1 MADSGQGQARPRR
14 PQGGRPARSRLS
26 PALVA
31 GRAAACAVSVAV
43 LGASGFTWYELKDL
57 SDGLTTSSALDEARR
72 NAPPHLDK
80 SVNLLLIGLDSRKD
94 MDGNDLPPDVVEN
107 ELHAGSSSDIG
118 GYNTNSLI
126 VLHIPANGG
135 KVTALSVPRDDYVQ
149 TVGADGRMHK
159 IKEAYGIAKDAAEG
173 KLQGKGLSKAE
184 LERQSR
190 EAGRS
195 ATIQTVQ
202 KLLDIPIDHFAEVN
216 LIGFYDI
223 AKALQPIRVC
233 LNHPVSDPIVARTAT
248 HEGGGT
254 GLKLPAGYSDLNA
267 ADALSFVRQ
276 RHNLPNGD
284 LDRTHRQQAFIAS
297 VEYKLK
303 QQGVVGDLGQMQKLF
318 DVVKKDV
325 VIDNR
330 WDILDF
336 AQQAPNLTGGN
347 VEFNTLPISGFRT
360 IGGEAVNTVNPDLI
374 KRIVQQLF
382 GHDTA
387 PVPAPSDSGGGSGGS
402 GDPGASPAADS
413 GSPLRG
419 TVDVYNASNVSRAA
433 ANESRALADLG
444 LKAGRVG
451 EAGSHPRSTTV
462 VYGAG
467 AKGSAEQVAAR
478 YGVTATASSAVPAG
492 RIVVT
497 LGTSYTAASATSS
510 NDPSDDAGSDQGS
523 AAPGDGDATP
533 DPASTL
539 PMQGPAVKAGGIP
552 CVD

>member
-1 MADSGQGQARPRR
+1 MAEGRQGQMRSRKPGGAR
-14 PQGGRPARSRLS
+14 GGRRIS
-26 PALVA
+26 PLLMA
-31 GRAAACAVSVAV
+31 GRTVACVVSVAV
-43 LGASGFTWYELKDL
+43 LGSSGFTWYTLKDL
-57 SDGLTTSSALDEARR
+57 QDGLTTSSALDEAKR

-94 MDGNDLPPDVVEN
+94 MDGNDLPPQVVEDD
-107 ELHAGSSSDIG
+107 LHAGSSSDIG

-149 TVGADGRMHK
+149 TYGADGRMHK
-159 IKEAYGIAKDAAEG
+159 IKEAYGIAKDAAES
-173 KLQGKGLSKAE
+173 KLQGKGLSKSE

-202 KLLDIPIDHFAEVN
+202 KFLDIPIDHFAEVN

-223 AKALQPIRVC
+223 AKALEPIRVC
-233 LNHPVSDPIVARTAT
+233 LNHPVSDPIISRTAT

-276 RHNLPNGD
+276 RHNLPGGD

-303 QQGVVGDLGQMQKLF
+303 QQGVIGDLGQMQKLF
-318 DVVKKDV
+318 NVVKKDV
-325 VIDNR
+325 VIDNQ

-347 VEFNTLPISGFRT
+347 VEFNTLPISGFKT

-382 GHDTA
+382 GHDSA
-387 PVPAPSDSGGGSGGS
+387 PVPAPSDTAGGDSGPSTAPADDSGGGS
-402 GDPGASPAADS
+402 
-413 GSPLRG
+413 LKG
-419 TVDVYNASNVSRAA
+419 TVEVYNASKVSKAA
-433 ANESRALADLG
+433 ANESKALTDMG
-444 LKAGRVG
+444 LKAGRYG
-451 EAGSHPRSTTV
+451 EATSHPRTTTV
-462 VYGAG
+462 VYGSGEKG
-467 AKGSAEQVAAR
+467 AAEKVAAR
-478 YGVTATASSAVPAG
+478 YGVTATASSSVPAG

-497 LGTSYTAASATSS
+497 LGTGYTP
-510 NDPSDDAGSDQGS
+510 PSDSTGLDSAPSGGSDDS
-523 AAPGDGDATP
+523 ASPSSSDTP

>member
-1 MADSGQGQARPRR
+1 M
-14 PQGGRPARSRLS
+14 
-26 PALVA
+26 VA

-149 TVGADGRMHK
+149 TVGADGKMHK
-159 IKEAYGIAKDAAEG
+159 VKEAYGIAKDAAEG

-223 AKALQPIRVC
+223 ATALQPIRVC
-233 LNHPVSDPIVARTAT
+233 LNHPVSDPIIARTAT

-318 DVVKKDV
+318 NVVKKDV

-382 GHDTA
+382 GHDQA
-387 PVPAPSDSGGGSGGS
+387 PVPAPSDSGGGGGDS
-402 GDPGASPAADS
+402 GASPAADS
-413 GSPLRG
+413 GSPLKG
-419 TVDVYNASNVSRAA
+419 TVDVYNASNVPRAA
-433 ANESRALADLG
+433 AGESKALTDLG

-462 VYGAG
+462 VYGSGARSSAG
-467 AKGSAEQVAAR
+467 QVAAR

-497 LGTSYTAASATSS
+497 LGTSYTASSVTAS
-510 NDPSDDAGSDQGS
+510 NDPSDGASSDQGAS
-523 AAPGDGDATP
+523 APSGGGDATP